1 MLLINLQETQAI
13 EELRKTIEL
22 DPSFVLGHHRLGLA
36 YEQHGDYS
44 DAIAEFQ
51 KVNQLSGGKPI
62 AIAELAYAYAVSG
75 KLEEAKKGLAEL
87 QRLSGS
93 EYTSPA
99 MNAAVYVALGDK
111 DQAFIW
117 LEKGFKEHDQFIPRL
132 KYDPRFNALHSDP
145 RFQELLR
152 RAGS

>member
-1 MLLINLQETQAI
+1 
-13 EELRKTIEL
+13 
-22 DPSFVLGHHRLGLA
+22 
-36 YEQHGDYS
+36 
-44 DAIAEFQ
+44 
-51 KVNQLSGGKPI
+51 VNQLSGGKPI

-75 KLEEAKKGLAEL
+75 KLEEEKKGLAEL

-111 DQAFIW
+111 DQAFVW

-132 KYDPRFNALHSDP
+132 KYDPRFNSLHSDP